1 MEKFINE
8 DFLLEND
15 YSRELY
21 HDYAEKLP
29 LIDFH
34 CHLDPK
40 EICED
45 KHWTISRK
53 LGLGPTIT
61 NGAQCVPTESRS
73 AIARGTLPTA
83 KNFKNLRRPCRACWA
98 IPCTI
103 GAIWNS
109 QGFSA

>member
-40 EICED
+40 KSTRTSIG
-45 KHWTISRK
+45 TISLK
-53 LGLGPTIT
+53 LGLEPTIT
-61 NGAQCVPTESRS
+61 NGAQCVPTVSRS
-73 AIARGTLPTA
+73 ATARETPPNAKISEICRGHAANVGQSHVPLVPFGTC
-83 KNFKNLRRPCRACWA
+83 KVFRH
-98 IPCTI
+98 
-103 GAIWNS
+103 
-109 QGFSA
+109 